1 VSPDSVVIAAPIL
14 RSSRG
19 ARPKPPAFTEP
30 DRRSFVATGC
40 ELRGHPQALEVAR
53 DVAATA
59 VAIAVIARKHRQG
72 FACPGVRTTWLGEL
86 RMWRGARSIAPSTGS
101 VMKLVCDTC
110 GTKYSLDDSRV
121 SGKAFKIRCKKCSG
135 VILVRGALVL
145 VPEPVSDPL
154 PDARAWYAVRGGTQ
168 VGPMELSELQRRRAT
183 GELDDASLVWREG
196 FDDWRA
202 LGSVE
207 EARDVAPPS
216 VEVAP
221 EATDAPAAPR
231 PALRSARNE
240 TSVLFTL
247 GNLAK
252 LAAPAAAASAT
263 GTEGSGLLDIRSLA
277 RTLAP
282 APSRAVRGP
291 LDDLPIYAPVTFVE
305 PAVLVPGSQRGRD
318 RRLLWALAASMG
330 MLAIVATI
338 LVVIVL
344 RTDRASAHTDTTLPA
359 KPAQPASGATASLT
373 SAPAAPASPTATA
386 IVQAAPATP
395 ATHPAPATT
404 AAPSVAQAA
413 PTSTPS
419 IAPTVAAAS
428 TAHAAPTATAARPA
442 TQTPAA
448 PAPPVRTVPSAA
460 RRGAAR
466 TVPAP
471 STTSQVEPAT
481 TPLQP
486 QRAAATCS
494 EVSCIVSSY
503 ADKCCE
509 IYRDHVGGSGPPA
522 PALPDSLDRAA
533 LAAGIARIDTSGCHD
548 QSPAHGDV
556 TVSVKVSP
564 AGTVTAVT
572 VKSSP
577 DAALGACVTAAAR
590 KATFATTQ
598 RGGSFAYVWR
608 F

>member
-1 VSPDSVVIAAPIL
+1 
-14 RSSRG
+14 
-19 ARPKPPAFTEP
+19 
-30 DRRSFVATGC
+30 
-40 ELRGHPQALEVAR
+40 
-53 DVAATA
+53 
-59 VAIAVIARKHRQG
+59 
-72 FACPGVRTTWLGEL
+72 
-86 RMWRGARSIAPSTGS
+86 
-101 VMKLVCDTC
+101 MKLVCDTC
-110 GTKYSLDDSRV
+110 GTKYSIDDSRV

-135 VILVRGALVL
+135 VILVRGALVP
-145 VPEPVSDPL
+145 VPEPVL
-154 PDARAWYAVRGGTQ
+154 DARAWHAVRGGTQ
-168 VGPMELSELQRRRAT
+168 VGPMELAELQRLRAT

-202 LGSVE
+202 LGTVE

-216 VEVAP
+216 VEIAP

-231 PALRSARNE
+231 PALRSERNE

-247 GNLAK
+247 SNLAK

-291 LDDLPIYAPVTFVE
+291 LDDLPIYAPATFVE
-305 PAVLVPGSQRGRD
+305 PTVLVSGSQRGRD
-318 RRLLWALAASMG
+318 RRLLWALAASVG

-359 KPAQPASGATASLT
+359 TPAQPASAATASLT
-373 SAPAAPASPTATA
+373 SAPTAPALPTATA
-386 IVQAAPATP
+386 IAQAAPTATTAPSATQAAPA
-395 ATHPAPATT
+395 AT

-413 PTSTPS
+413 ATGAPS
-419 IAPTVAAAS
+419 IAHTVAAPS
-428 TAHAAPTATAARPA
+428 TAHAAPTATAAA
-442 TQTPAA
+442 QTPPA
-448 PAPPVRTVPSAA
+448 PAAPPVRTASAA
-460 RRGAAR
+460 PRRAAAR
-466 TVPAP
+466 TAPAP
-471 STTSQVEPAT
+471 STTSRVEPAT
-481 TPLQP
+481 VPALQP
-486 QRAAATCS
+486 QRAAAACS

-509 IYRDHVGGSGPPA
+509 IYRDHTGGSGPPA
-522 PALPDSLDRAA
+522 PALPDSLDRPA
-533 LAAGIARIDTSGCHD
+533 LAAGIARIDTSRCHD
-548 QSPAHGDV
+548 QSPARGDV

-564 AGTVTAVT
+564 AGAVTAVT

-590 KATFATTQ
+590 KATFAATQ

-608 F
+608 FY